1 MTRRRK
7 SQKRTDG
14 PRGWRRLTFA
24 QREASYAKWRVRKRA
39 EIEAE
44 RRALHTR
51 LYLSVCRDVRC
62 VRARYCR
69 GRCGLADMWDEWG
82 RPVHLDQPYGQ

>member
-7 SQKRTDG
+7 TYG
-14 PRGWRRLTFA
+14 PRGWRRMTFA
-24 QREASYAKWRVRKRA
+24 QREAWYAKWLVRKRA
-39 EIEAE
+39 EIEAD

-62 VRARYCR
+62 LRARYCR
-69 GRCGLADMWDEWG
+69 GRCGLADMWDDQG
-82 RPVHLDQPYGQ
+82 QPVHLGEPHR